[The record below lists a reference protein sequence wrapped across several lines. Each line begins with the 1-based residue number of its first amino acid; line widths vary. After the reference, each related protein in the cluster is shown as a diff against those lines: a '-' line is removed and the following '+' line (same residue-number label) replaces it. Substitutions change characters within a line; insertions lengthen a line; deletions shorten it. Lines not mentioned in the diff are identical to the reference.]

1 MTPEEL
7 DKVTGREAWRRWLE
21 SRDCSDV
28 ALTVD
33 SLREVATIAARL
45 RRESWTPPPVDPD
58 ILACREWMISQD
70 CSPDYREAVLAGKRD
85 LGVITTGFLAGARYA
100 REQERER
107 ARVLVEPAEAIV
119 NRAVRGT
126 GSNDLR
132 WPHILKAARRLEEG
146 LTAYKAGRA
155 AP

>member
-33 SLREVATIAARL
+33 GLREVATIAARL

-58 ILACREWMISQD
+58 LLAVRRLLAEEFPTMAAQM
-70 CSPDYREAVLAGKRD
+70 LAGERD
-85 LGVITTGFLAGARYA
+85 HITLNQRFLAGYKA
-100 REQERER
+100 
-107 ARVLVEPAEAIV
+107 
-119 NRAVRGT
+119 G
-126 GSNDLR
+126 
-132 WPHILKAARRLEEG
+132 KAAR
-146 LTAYKAGRA
+146 
-155 AP
+155 